1 MAYYLGRDVDVYI
14 TTETLITTDCAIGTD
29 ADYNQVVCMSDSAAT
44 GATIGFAPSMASNAS
59 VSGGRVTDLIGCD
72 LSITASDEDIG
83 PFFGHIN
90 TQKIASGRK
99 ETTVTLTQKKSNPVW
114 DTIFNGPSASA
125 DFEGTSTEAARMGA
139 RFGLGSGSA
148 SGAGTI
154 GEGLDVPYKI
164 KDTAAVCYG
173 YRVHVRLRDGDN
185 ASQNSQVFTVCNAAI
200 TGHSVTVNADGT
212 TEQTMEFT
220 STVMPQQNT
229 SQSKGEFYKTQTP
242 VGQF

>member
-1 MAYYLGRDVDVYI
+1 MAYYLGRDVDVYL
-14 TTETLITTDCAIGTD
+14 TTESLITNECAIGTD
-29 ADYNQVVCMSDSAAT
+29 ADMNLVEILSDSAAT
-44 GATIGFAPSMASNAS
+44 GATIGFAPSMVSNAS

-99 ETTVTLTQKKSNPVW
+99 ETTVSLTKKKSDPVW
-114 DTIFNGPSASA
+114 DTIFNGPCKTA
-125 DFEGTSTEAARMGA
+125 DFEGTSAEAARMGA

-148 SGAGTI
+148 SAAGKI

-164 KDTAAVCYG
+164 LDTAGVCYG

-185 ASQNSQVFTVCNAAI
+185 ASQYSQVFTVCNAAI

-212 TEQTMEFT
+212 TEETMEFT

-229 SQSKGEFYKTQTP
+229 SQTKGEFFKTQTP